1 MASATPLSS
10 ASGSGGLPADVAA
23 LFETFAGK
31 PQAPIKFYEKNA
43 ASKHSHV
50 AHGVLHCSNAAQMTW
65 MRPPTFQTC
74 CWGRSTRRPALSEP
88 MKLPQRPASGAGRSS
103 ASGPPDGPPLTPL
116 ALFLRQLRPFHQGCS
131 SKCTKARGGCKRRR
145 EPSWRQLEQRAG
157 RHDSRASAS
166 APTAAAD
173 GRKVLSGD
181 RGGTCSGQ
189 DGFSGA
195 QDRNMTVLGAAGAPS
210 SRKNR
215 RCAPHDTCI
224 IKINTGFL

>member
-88 MKLPQRPASGAGRSS
+88 MKLPSEARIRRWALVSFWAASG
-103 ASGPPDGPPLTPL
+103 GPPLTPP
-116 ALFLRQLRPFHQGCS
+116 RPFFAAIAPIS
-131 SKCTKARGGCKRRR
+131 S
-145 EPSWRQLEQRAG
+145 SML
-157 RHDSRASAS
+157 
-166 APTAAAD
+166 
-173 GRKVLSGD
+173 
-181 RGGTCSGQ
+181 
-189 DGFSGA
+189 
-195 QDRNMTVLGAAGAPS
+195 
-210 SRKNR
+210 
-215 RCAPHDTCI
+215 
-224 IKINTGFL
+224 

>member
-88 MKLPQRPASGAGRSS
+88 IKLPSEAHIQRWALVSCLGRLWQPASHPTSPFFCGNCAHFIKYALASVQMREMAPSAAGS
-103 ASGPPDGPPLTPL
+103 AP
-116 ALFLRQLRPFHQGCS
+116 
-131 SKCTKARGGCKRRR
+131 GGCPANALAQAVARSAQAP
-145 EPSWRQLEQRAG
+145 PS
-157 RHDSRASAS
+157 
-166 APTAAAD
+166 
-173 GRKVLSGD
+173 
-181 RGGTCSGQ
+181 
-189 DGFSGA
+189 
-195 QDRNMTVLGAAGAPS
+195 
-210 SRKNR
+210 
-215 RCAPHDTCI
+215 RC
-224 IKINTGFL
+224 

>member
-88 MKLPQRPASGAGRSS
+88 VSE
-103 ASGPPDGPPLTPL
+103 
-116 ALFLRQLRPFHQGCS
+116 QGI
-131 SKCTKARGGCKRRR
+131 
-145 EPSWRQLEQRAG
+145 
-157 RHDSRASAS
+157 ASAGLD
-166 APTAAAD
+166 A
-173 GRKVLSGD
+173 K
-181 RGGTCSGQ
+181 
-189 DGFSGA
+189 GA
-195 QDRNMTVLGAAGAPS
+195 RV
-210 SRKNR
+210 
-215 RCAPHDTCI
+215 
-224 IKINTGFL
+224 

>member
-88 MKLPQRPASGAGRSS
+88 MKLPSEARIPRWALVSFWAASS
-103 ASGPPDGPPLTPL
+103 GPPLTPP
-116 ALFLRQLRPFHQGCS
+116 RPFF
-131 SKCTKARGGCKRRR
+131 A
-145 EPSWRQLEQRAG
+145 AI
-157 RHDSRASAS
+157 
-166 APTAAAD
+166 API
-173 GRKVLSGD
+173 
-181 RGGTCSGQ
+181 
-189 DGFSGA
+189 
-195 QDRNMTVLGAAGAPS
+195 S
-210 SRKNR
+210 SRV
-215 RCAPHDTCI
+215 
-224 IKINTGFL
+224 L